1 MTKPLKGKPAAKL
14 SPENYIRQRAR
25 TLPVYEC
32 LVNKS
37 WQEAKMANV
46 IIARKHVNGNVT
58 FGYYLVDLLCLG
70 VKNTSFAFNIPLRE
84 FEDFVLRLE
93 GKFEELE
100 FDKIDYALA
109 HNIVYAGVDFAT
121 EIGFKPHSNFNKTT
135 RFILEEEDDEN
146 VELIEVE
153 CGYKG
158 QPAVIMGDENRK
170 ESLSIIAQLDQLVG
184 KGNYKVFDINKFE
197 KYKADEWQEEYILE
211 QFEEDKKTFKK
222 GFKNF
227 KKLNSDKLT
236 NMIEVSERLF
246 YHLIDDRKVEEEY
259 DKIAEK
265 LDVTVMNKEIPDEF
279 LGVSTN
285 TITDAEWVKTT
296 LLDAFNNYT
305 DDEKC
310 KKLYSDLMRIHPDI
324 PAVGVLDLFLSSDLK
339 NEAYIELLEKY
350 RTKFPNYKL
359 FDIIKHYATLFRD
372 EAFDAEILGREIE
385 ISDFFGERTSLF
397 WIEMDHFITLYSFLT
412 FLQADPARIGA
423 LYDFLNEDYLP
434 EGASIAGKY
443 SSLIFM
449 MDYVNKNLSATK
461 HELFSKHS
469 SFINSK

>member
-1 MTKPLKGKPAAKL
+1 MTKPLKGKPASKL

-25 TLPVYEC
+25 TLPVYKC
-32 LVNKS
+32 LVNNN
-37 WQEAKMANV
+37 WQESKMANV
-46 IIARKHVNGNVT
+46 VIARKHVNGNVT
-58 FGYYLVDLLCLG
+58 FGLYLVDLLCLG
-70 VKNTSFAFNIPLRE
+70 VKDTLFAFNIPLRE

-121 EIGFKPHSNFNKTT
+121 EIGFKPHPDFNKTT
-135 RFILEEEDDEN
+135 RFILEEDDEN

-158 QPAVIMGDENRK
+158 QPAVFMGDENRK
-170 ESLSIIAQLDQLVG
+170 ECLSIIAQLDHSVG
-184 KGNYKVFDINKFE
+184 KGNYKVFDLNKLD
-197 KYKADEWQEEYILE
+197 KYEADELPDEYTPE

-227 KKLNSDKLT
+227 KKLNSDELT

-246 YHLIDDRKVEEEY
+246 YHLIDDSKFDEEY
-259 DKIAEK
+259 NKIAEK
-265 LDVTVMNKEIPDEF
+265 LDITVLYNEIPDEF
-279 LGVSTN
+279 LGVPTN
-285 TITDAEWVKTT
+285 TITDADWVKTT

-310 KKLYSDLMRIHPDI
+310 KKLYTDLMRIHPDI
-324 PAVGVLDLFLSSDLK
+324 PAVGVLDLFLSTDLE
-339 NEAYIELLEKY
+339 NDAYIKLLEKY
-350 RTKFPNYKL
+350 RAKFPNYKL
-359 FDIIKHYATLFRD
+359 FDIIKHYSVVSRD

-397 WIEMDHFITLYSFLT
+397 WIEMDHFTTLYSFLT
-412 FLQADPARIGA
+412 LLQADPAQIGA
-423 LYDFLNEDYLP
+423 LYDFLNEDYIP
-434 EGASIAGKY
+434 EGVSIAGKS

-449 MDYVNKNLSATK
+449 IDFVNKNLSATK
-461 HELFSKHS
+461 HGLFSKHS